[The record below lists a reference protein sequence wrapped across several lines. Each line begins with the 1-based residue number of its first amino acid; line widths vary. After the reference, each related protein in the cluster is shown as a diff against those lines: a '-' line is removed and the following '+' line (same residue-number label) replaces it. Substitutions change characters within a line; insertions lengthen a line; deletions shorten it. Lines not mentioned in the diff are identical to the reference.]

1 MKQRAEE
8 LWNKEQKSYETKSR
22 RVMRQKPE
30 ELWNKEQKSY
40 EKSDPDGWGRLLE
53 LLVAKVR
60 HVFRYLIISM
70 TTGT

>member
-8 LWNKEQKSYETKSR
+8 LWNKD
-22 RVMRQKPE
+22 
-30 ELWNKEQKSY
+30 QKSY

-60 HVFRYLIISM
+60 HVFRYLIISIVNDHRHI
-70 TTGT
+70 TG